1 MKRLLVLFTM
11 FLALLLTVNAQKTYV
26 LLAGVSN
33 YGDEK
38 LNLYNTTKDV
48 KHIKKVFDNQ
58 KATTAI
64 VTSRYANHANIVKK
78 LDAICRLAKA
88 DDKIVFFFSGHG
100 TPGGFVTSDHTL
112 FNYQELVDILSKTK
126 ASSVVCLIDACMSG
140 SVKSI
145 SANNFGHGSNKPYIT
160 FMTSSDGTETSAESS
175 IVGHGFFTKALL
187 KGLRGMCDK
196 DADKQITLIE
206 LFNYVYSDVTA
217 RTEGS
222 EKEQHPQLVG
232 AGSMHNMVIAKW

>member
-11 FLALLLTVNAQKTYV
+11 FLTLLLTVSAQKTYV

-48 KHIKKVFDNQ
+48 KDLKKVFDNQ
-58 KATTAI
+58 HATVAI
-64 VTSRYANHANIVKK
+64 VTSKYANHANIVKK
-78 LDAICRLAKA
+78 LDAISRLAKA

-126 ASSVVCLIDACMSG
+126 AARVLCLIDACMSG
-140 SVKSI
+140 SVKTI
-145 SANNFGHGSNKPYIT
+145 SANNFGRGNSQPQIT

-175 IVGHGFFTKALL
+175 LVGHGYFTKALL

-196 DADKQITLIE
+196 DTDSHITLIE
-206 LFNYVYSDVTA
+206 LFNYVYSDVTSRSKGTA
-217 RTEGS
+217 N
-222 EKEQHPQLVG
+222 EQHPQLIG
-232 AGSMHNMVIAKW
+232 PGSMHNMVLVKW